1 MKTDD
6 WINLFQNLDALSSK
20 EIYRIIDNI
29 NEQLKNAD
37 LDPINFKAVTDQLEQ
52 AQEKAI
58 TKNPFSAIVHS
69 FKDYKTAQEKAIGLQ
84 NKYNETQDK
93 ADKENADQASLEAI
107 RKKQQAWQSVVS
119 TIGEMGQALGATS
132 DLLGQFGI
140 ESAELD
146 GVVSA
151 FNSIASI
158 DVTRPFSVVTGIIG
172 GISSLIGG
180 IFNGKDRRAQKRIER
195 LQDQVDA
202 LQKSYEELDRAINKA
217 YSSDAKELIEDQ
229 NKMLQQQKILIQ
241 QQIREEQSK
250 KKTDHDQIKQW
261 QDQIDEINNS
271 IEDGIAKAQ
280 DAIFGSDV
288 QSAISDFADAYA
300 EAWASGEDRAA
311 ASKDF
316 VKNMIKQMIVEAMKM
331 DIAAPMQ
338 KVRDMLE
345 TFWVDKI
352 ITPSEEEIINQMVGD
367 IGSQLDGK
375 YSWADKYLKNK
386 DDLGQEASSKGF
398 QTMSQETGE
407 ELNGRFTAIQEYT
420 ANIRDTVN
428 SILLQGGQ
436 QLNET
441 INIRDVA
448 IQLNGN
454 VAIIKGHTSHLE
466 EMDNKLGKMVKIM
479 NEKL

>member
-1 MKTDD
+1 M
-6 WINLFQNLDALSSK
+6 
-20 EIYRIIDNI
+20 
-29 NEQLKNAD
+29 
-37 LDPINFKAVTDQLEQ
+37 
-52 AQEKAI
+52 
-58 TKNPFSAIVHS
+58 
-69 FKDYKTAQEKAIGLQ
+69 
-84 NKYNETQDK
+84 
-93 ADKENADQASLEAI
+93 
-107 RKKQQAWQSVVS
+107 
-119 TIGEMGQALGATS
+119 
-132 DLLGQFGI
+132 
-140 ESAELD
+140 
-146 GVVSA
+146 
-151 FNSIASI
+151 
-158 DVTRPFSVVTGIIG
+158 
-172 GISSLIGG
+172 
-180 IFNGKDRRAQKRIER
+180 
-195 LQDQVDA
+195 
-202 LQKSYEELDRAINKA
+202 
-217 YSSDAKELIEDQ
+217 IEDQ